1 LFYFPGKEQK
11 VVDICGV
18 KIGGQPGEYPTV
30 LAGTMFYAGH
40 KIVKDEE
47 KGEFDEEKAEELIKM
62 EEELADETGNPMMA
76 HIMAESEEAM
86 IRYLDWVA
94 DVTDAPIIV
103 DSTEANVKIAAV
115 KHAQEVGLAER
126 IVYNSIN
133 ASAEDEEIQAIKESD
148 CNSAIVLAFNPMDSS
163 IEGRLKILTEGEE
176 GVSEQ
181 GMLEIADECGIEN
194 PLIDTAATPFGSGAG
209 QSVKAVI
216 AVKAKLGLPVGG
228 APHNIPS
235 AWDWMRE
242 LRKKLREEGREDWA
256 KMMWESVDWGSN
268 ILENILGADYLL
280 FGPIENAPAIWAAA
294 AMIDA
299 LIAEANEDIGI
310 EPQVEDHPANIVR

>member
-209 QSVKAVI
+209 HSVKAVI

>member
-1 LFYFPGKEQK
+1 MFYFPGKEQK

>member
-1 LFYFPGKEQK
+1 MFYFPGKEQK

-18 KIGGQPGEYPTV
+18 KVGGQPGEYPTV

-40 KIVKDEE
+40 EIVKDEE
-47 KGEFDEEKAEELIKM
+47 KGEFDEERAEELIKM

>member
-1 LFYFPGKEQK
+1 MFYFPGKEQK

-18 KIGGQPGEYPTV
+18 KVGGQPGEYPTV

-194 PLIDTAATPFGSGAG
+194 PLIDTAYTPFGSGAG
-209 QSVKAVI
+209 TAYKVTL

-228 APHNIPS
+228 APHNVPS
-235 AWDWMRE
+235 AWDWLRE
-242 LRKKLREEGREDWA
+242 FTKKLKEEGKEEWA
-256 KMMWESVDWGSN
+256 KLAHDSSDWGSN
-268 ILENILGADYLL
+268 VVAATLACDYLL
-280 FGPIENAPAIWAAA
+280 FGPIENAPAIWPVI
-294 AMIDA
+294 AMVDA